1 MPSKKGRE
9 EKRREE
15 DIIIIDGDVGRW
27 ERLILH
33 RVRYYLIE
41 YGSVRYCFS
50 FFENQQ
56 NRKPN
61 SPGNWNIINIQSC
74 CHTGT
79 YYIIIMEE
87 INSKVNASLNI
98 LRRTPIQDSEK
109 VSL

>member
-61 SPGNWNIINIQSC
+61 SPGNWKLEHHQQPTTVMLS
-74 CHTGT
+74 
-79 YYIIIMEE
+79 YRYILHY
-87 INSKVNASLNI
+87 NNGRDKFK
-98 LRRTPIQDSEK
+98 SECIPQH
-109 VSL
+109 LA